1 MDLLIHHIENLVTVR
16 AQGSLVKRGKEM
28 TDIGL
33 IRDGAVGID
42 GGRFVYVGSSGDIAV
57 SRADHVIDGKGKTAT
72 PGFVDSHTHLVF
84 AGTREHEFSLRNAG
98 ASYAEIHRSGGGIN
112 NTVRATRNASKD
124 ELIRSSLRRLDT
136 CLGFGVTTVEIKSG
150 YGLTFEHEVK
160 MLEVIHDLKQRHV
173 LDIVPTCLGAHTV
186 PFDYKNRRSEYVA
199 MLREQLI
206 PFVAKHGLAEF
217 IDVFCEEGAF
227 NIEES
232 RSILQCAVDNGLD
245 VKVHADQLTPLG
257 GAQLAA
263 AFNAASADH
272 LDHLTDE
279 AIVAMKHSGTIAV
292 VLPGVSLFLGIPMA
306 DARRLIEQGL
316 PVAVATDANPG
327 SCMSENIQ
335 LMMTVAGTMM
345 HLTVEEVFT
354 AVTLNAAAALRR
366 SNMLGSIEV
375 GKQADLLL
383 FDLPSYEMIPYHM
396 GVNHLSCVIKRGRKV
411 LDTMRETI
419 DG

>member
-1 MDLLIHHIENLVTVR
+1 MDLLINHITNLVTVR
-16 AQGSLVKRGKEM
+16 ALGSRFKRGKEM

-42 GGRFVYVGSSGDIAV
+42 NERIVFVGTSSDV
-57 SRADHVIDGKGKTAT
+57 DESRAKYVINGKGKTVT

-112 NTVRATRNASKD
+112 NTVRATRSASKE
-124 ELIRSSLRRLDT
+124 ELLRLSLHRLDT
-136 CLGFGVTTVEIKSG
+136 CLSFGTTTVEIKSG

-160 MLEVIHDLKQRHV
+160 MLEVIQELRERHV
-173 LDIVPTCLGAHTV
+173 LDVVSTCLGAHTI
-186 PFDYKNRRSEYVA
+186 PFDYKDRRQDYIA
-199 MLREQLI
+199 MLLDQLI
-206 PFVAKHGLAEF
+206 PYVAEHRLAEF
-217 IDVFCEEGAF
+217 VDVFCEEGAF
-227 NIEES
+227 SIDEG
-232 RSILQCAVDNGLD
+232 RSILQRAVDKGLG
-245 VKVHADQLTPLG
+245 VKVHADQLTSLG
-257 GAQLAA
+257 GSRLAA
-263 AFNAASADH
+263 EFGAVSADH
-272 LDHLTDE
+272 LDHLSDE
-279 AIVAMKHSGTIAV
+279 DIVAMKRSGTVAV
-292 VLPGVSLFLGIPMA
+292 VLPGVSLFLGLPMA

-345 HLTVEEVFT
+345 HLTVEEIFT

-366 SNMLGSIEV
+366 SEILGSIEV
-375 GKQADLLL
+375 GKQADLLI
-383 FDLPSYEMIPYHM
+383 FDVPSYEMIPYHM

-411 LDTMRETI
+411 LDTMQEKFN
-419 DG
+419 D